1 MKGKEVKR
9 GKTEKMLAAF
19 LGALNRGLKLADDTK
34 FFLGANDAE
43 HRANIT
49 FFSTF

>member
-1 MKGKEVKR
+1 MKGKGVKR
-9 GKTEKMLAAF
+9 GKTGKMLSAF
-19 LGALNRGLKLADDTK
+19 FGALNRGLKMADDTK